1 MKQTSP
7 CPSKHEA
14 LNANPSTTK
23 QTKSLLKKSAKGG
36 EMTQTLYV
44 HMNKM
49 KKYIKNKK

>member
-1 MKQTSP
+1 MQIPVPPNKQ
-7 CPSKHEA
+7 
-14 LNANPSTTK
+14 
-23 QTKSLLKKSAKGG
+23 KSLLKKSAKGG